1 MYGSRSS
8 RQDNVHT
15 YKFMLFVDH
24 LYVFTYALSY
34 IFTYL
39 ATQYDY
45 LVIFIT
51 LTGDD
56 DC

>member
-39 ATQYDY
+39 GTQYDY